1 MKLKRK
7 EDKAMLV
14 VKRNQTALPSILNEF
29 FNNDFL
35 ERVEKSV
42 STFVPKAN
50 IKELDKEYVIELAVP
65 GYSKKDFE
73 LNVEEDV
80 LKISAHKE
88 IKKEEEKDNDKYIH
102 SEYYVED
109 FERAFTLSKNI
120 DIDKIEATYKDG
132 ILSVKVPKK
141 EEAVLKKMIKIK

>member
-1 MKLKRK
+1 
-7 EDKAMLV
+7 MLV
-14 VKRNQTALPSILNEF
+14 VRKNQSALPSILNEF

-42 STFVPKAN
+42 GTFVPKAN

-88 IKKEEEKDNDKYIH
+88 VKDEKKEDDKYIH

-120 DIDKIEATYKDG
+120 DIDKIEASYKDG

>member
-1 MKLKRK
+1 
-7 EDKAMLV
+7 MLL
-14 VKRNQTALPSILNEF
+14 VKRNQNAMPSILNEF

-50 IKELDKEYVIELAVP
+50 IKELEKEYLIELAVP

-73 LNVEEDV
+73 LNIEDDN

-88 IKKEEEKDNDKYIH
+88 IKKEEKEEDKLIH
-102 SEYYVED
+102 GEYYIED
-109 FERAFTLSKNI
+109 FERSFTLSKNV
-120 DIDKIEATYKDG
+120 DTDKIEATYKDG
-132 ILSVKVPKK
+132 IMTVTIPKK
-141 EEAVLKKMIKIK
+141 EEVLLKKMIKIK

>member
-1 MKLKRK
+1 
-7 EDKAMLV
+7 MLL
-14 VKRNQTALPSILNEF
+14 VKRNQNAMPSILSEF

-50 IKELDKEYVIELAVP
+50 IKELEKEYLIELAVP

-73 LNVEEDV
+73 LNIEDDT

-88 IKKEEEKDNDKYIH
+88 IKKEEKEEDKLIH
-102 SEYYVED
+102 SEYYIED
-109 FERAFTLSKNI
+109 FERSFTLSKNV
-120 DIDKIEATYKDG
+120 DTDKIEAAYKDG
-132 ILSVKVPKK
+132 IMTVTIPKK
-141 EEAVLKKMIKIK
+141 EEVLLKKMIKIK

>member
-1 MKLKRK
+1 
-7 EDKAMLV
+7 MLV

-88 IKKEEEKDNDKYIH
+88 VKKEEEKDNDKYIH

>member
-1 MKLKRK
+1 
-7 EDKAMLV
+7 MLL
-14 VKRNQTALPSILNEF
+14 VKRNQSAMPSILNEF

-50 IKELDKEYVIELAVP
+50 IKELEKEYQIELAVP

-73 LNVEEDV
+73 LNVEDDT

-88 IKKEEEKDNDKYIH
+88 IKKEDKDGDKLIH
-102 SEYYVED
+102 SEYYIED
-109 FERAFTLSKNI
+109 FERSFTLSKNV
-120 DIDKIEATYKDG
+120 DVDKIGASYKDG
-132 ILSVKVPKK
+132 IMTVTIPKK
-141 EEAVLKKMIKIK
+141 EEVLLKKMIKIK

>member
-1 MKLKRK
+1 
-7 EDKAMLV
+7 MLL
-14 VKRNQTALPSILNEF
+14 VKRNQNAMPSILNEF

-50 IKELDKEYVIELAVP
+50 IKELEKEYLIELAVP

-73 LNVEEDV
+73 LNVEDDN

-88 IKKEEEKDNDKYIH
+88 IKKEDARPEQGRREDIDKLIH
-102 SEYYVED
+102 SEYYIED
-109 FERAFTLSKNI
+109 FERSFTLSKNV
-120 DIDKIEATYKDG
+120 DTDKIEATYKDG
-132 ILSVKVPKK
+132 IMTVVIPKK
-141 EEAVLKKMIKIK
+141 EEVMLKKMIKIK

>member
-1 MKLKRK
+1 
-7 EDKAMLV
+7 MLL
-14 VKRNQTALPSILNEF
+14 VKRNQNAMPSILNEF

-50 IKELDKEYVIELAVP
+50 IKELEKEYLIELAVP

-73 LNVEEDV
+73 LNVEDDN

-88 IKKEEEKDNDKYIH
+88 IKKEDTRPENGDKVIH
-102 SEYYVED
+102 SEYYIED
-109 FERAFTLSKNI
+109 FERSFTLSKNV
-120 DIDKIEATYKDG
+120 DTDKIEATYKDG
-132 ILSVKVPKK
+132 IMTVIIPKK
-141 EEAVLKKMIKIK
+141 EEVLLKKMIKIK